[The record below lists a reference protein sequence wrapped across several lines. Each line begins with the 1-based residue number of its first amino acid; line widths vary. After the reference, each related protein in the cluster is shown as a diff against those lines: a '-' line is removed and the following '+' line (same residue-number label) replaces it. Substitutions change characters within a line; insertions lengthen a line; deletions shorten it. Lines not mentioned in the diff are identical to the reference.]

1 MLTQKYRFETISSLK
16 INFEQKRE
24 RVFQKTK
31 TGYISYR
38 KTKPGLKVFLC
49 KRKWIKERDFVDNQ
63 NKERDHSKM
72 QKLHLYLKK
81 IALRCFPT
89 WHKNTPHKKIRH
101 QTS

>member
-1 MLTQKYRFETISSLK
+1 MLTQKYRFETIFSLK
-16 INFEQKRE
+16 IHFEQKRE

-49 KRKWIKERDFVDNQ
+49 KRKWKKERDFVDNQ

-72 QKLHLYLKK
+72 QKLHL
-81 IALRCFPT
+81 
-89 WHKNTPHKKIRH
+89 
-101 QTS
+101 

>member
-1 MLTQKYRFETISSLK
+1 MLTQKYIFETISSLK

-49 KRKWIKERDFVDNQ
+49 KRKWKKERDFVDNQ

-72 QKLHLYLKK
+72 QKLHL
-81 IALRCFPT
+81 
-89 WHKNTPHKKIRH
+89 
-101 QTS
+101 